1 MPTYMLQDR
10 PYVIINVAQSIN
22 GIISGQNGKPVVIS
36 SSEDTR
42 RVHNIRKMVDAV
54 LVGANTV
61 INDNPELKFN
71 ESLVGP
77 GKQPMRV
84 VLDSNLRIPESSRIL
99 DGSVDTV
106 IFNAVKPGTY
116 GRAKLFHF
124 KPDDLSIPGILN
136 ALGNLGVKRILV
148 EGGAS
153 VINEFISSGMVDE
166 FFIYTG
172 NCILPEN
179 GVHLFQSDLAIMNI
193 VSSFEIIGD
202 GVLMSI
208 NAKKLCGMVSG
219 NE

>member
-1 MPTYMLQDR
+1 MLQDR

-22 GIISGQNGKPVVIS
+22 GIISGPNGKPVVIS

-116 GRAKLFHF
+116 GRAKLIHF
-124 KPDDLSIPGILN
+124 KRDDLSIPGILN

-148 EGGAS
+148 EGGAKDS
-153 VINEFISSGMVDE
+153 GGGRGQRNQRIHQFRYGGRIFHIHGKLHSSGE
-166 FFIYTG
+166 WG
-172 NCILPEN
+172 
-179 GVHLFQSDLAIMNI
+179 A
-193 VSSFEIIGD
+193 SFP
-202 GVLMSI
+202 V
-208 NAKKLCGMVSG
+208 
-219 NE
+219 